1 MHRDSTE
8 ASPAGMVVA
17 AENESV
23 GMHAATRDES
33 AAGAAATAPGA
44 VGASPP
50 PILAAAALPLA
61 SASTPVAA
69 TPASATAAS
78 ASAPPPSIHDYSCP
92 VCIDAGVPKA
102 LCIHADGAA
111 ATETDDADH
120 PAPTVAPPPPCIHDY
135 TCPICIELLLRP
147 VKLSC
152 GHRMPTEGSNPG
164 LAEPRRQVCYSHV

>member
-78 ASAPPPSIHDYSCP
+78 ASAPPPSIHDYACAT
-92 VCIDAGVPKA
+92 CIDAGVPKA

-111 ATETDDADH
+111 TTENDDADH